1 MSNFPIEEVRSQFP
15 ALKREYKGKPVVYFD
30 GPGGSQTVQS
40 AIDAIHRYLS
50 NGCSNLHADF
60 PTSRETEALIAESR
74 NAVATLFN
82 AKPHEVAFGPN
93 ATTLMCHVSRAI
105 ARQWKEGDEIVLT
118 QLEHHSNIDTW
129 RRAAEDKG
137 VTVKY
142 IPLDVKNL
150 TLDLSSINGIITEKT
165 KLVAVGLASNCV
177 GTITDISPIVK
188 RAREVGAVVSADAVH
203 AIPHIHVDMKESGI
217 DMLFSSVY
225 KFFGPHV
232 GMAVIKE
239 DVFEKLDIYKVAPAP
254 SYIPDKLETGTQ
266 NHEGVPA
273 VKCSVDFIASL
284 GEGATLSEKIKSGYR
299 AIEEHEN
306 SLAEYIRVELA
317 GMPEV
322 TLYQAGGAVPKTP
335 TIAFQVKGISPRDFC
350 IKMCEEH
357 SVFIADG
364 DFYAKTLAD
373 LLGIS
378 ESGAFIRAGMAP
390 YNTMEEAKRFVD
402 GVGEIIKESKEDA

>member
-1 MSNFPIEEVRSQFP
+1 MLNFPIEKVRSQFP
-15 ALKREYKGKPVVYFD
+15 ALKREYKGKPVAYFD

-40 AIDAIHRYLS
+40 AIDAMYNYLS
-50 NGCSNLHADF
+50 NGSSNVGASF
-60 PTSRETEALIAESR
+60 PTCLETEALIAGARE
-74 NAVATLFN
+74 AVAVLFC

-105 ARQWKEGDEIVLT
+105 ARLWEKGDEIVLT

-142 IPLDVKNL
+142 IPLDVKTL
-150 TLDLSSINGIITEKT
+150 TLDLSNINEIITEKT
-165 KLVAVGLASNCV
+165 KFVAVGLASNCV
-177 GTITDISPIVK
+177 GTITDIRPIVK
-188 RAREVGAVVSADAVH
+188 RAKEVNAVVSADAVH
-203 AIPHIHVDMKESGI
+203 AIPHIHVDMQETGI
-217 DMLFSSVY
+217 DMLFSSAY
-225 KFFGPHV
+225 KFFGPHI

-266 NHEGVPA
+266 NHEAISA

-284 GEGATLSEKIKSGYR
+284 GEGGTLIDKIKSGYT
-299 AIEEHEN
+299 AIEEYEN
-306 SLAEYIRVELA
+306 SLAEYIRGELTA
-317 GMPEV
+317 MPEV
-322 TLYQAGGAVPKTP
+322 TLYQAGNNVPKTP

-350 IKMCEEH
+350 IKMCEDH
-357 SVFIADG
+357 SVFIANG
-364 DFYAKTLAD
+364 HFYAKTLAD

-378 ESGAFIRAGMAP
+378 ENGAFIRAGMAP
-390 YNTMEEAKRFVD
+390 YNTIEEAKRFVD
-402 GVGEIIKESKEDA
+402 GTKEIIRGI